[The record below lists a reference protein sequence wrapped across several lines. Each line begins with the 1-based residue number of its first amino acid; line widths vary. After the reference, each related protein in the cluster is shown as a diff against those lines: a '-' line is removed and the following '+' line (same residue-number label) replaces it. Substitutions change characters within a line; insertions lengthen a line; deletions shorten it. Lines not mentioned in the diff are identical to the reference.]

1 MQTRVSH
8 LSTHTIALLFLV
20 AVVGASML
28 GMGTARAGRL
38 SLASEDQDA
47 DGIDDGVEK
56 LNHRSLDVQTSSSEV
71 QITSESQSGDVHDKI
86 AVHVT
91 KENGSVEFDLSYS
104 SSTSSAESEIQFNL
118 CFDRIIEYYD
128 ANDDGIYNS
137 TEDIPV
143 QQMVLDSFGDL
154 DYAQM
159 VMPDGVNVH
168 HINASTA
175 GGVFSIDAWIG
186 DGFFTINQ
194 TNVAPTQLKIDTRI
208 QSFPFANASS
218 RLAVVVT
225 MEYQSEIFRD
235 DETEDEKLGFDQ
247 DEEGIQT
254 NPTPGNISGF
264 FTWAAQSV
272 VDGTPRA
279 VLSSAILHGA
289 EPAHVVYLNYPRGNL
304 VVHDPKVGFSGII
317 RLPGPNNLI
326 GTIMIVV
333 TIAIIGVLA
342 FFGLMMT
349 HEEYRNYLLT
359 RTVFVNRGAHRLS
372 MDDVLDNETRTRILD
387 LIINQPGIHFK
398 ELLRNVNTTSS
409 NLAWHIDV
417 LETYKII
424 HKQRVGHFLIYYP
437 YLDKN
442 PFATLDPKIAKS
454 KTTLDIFQLVA
465 DNPGMYQNE
474 IARRMGLD
482 HKTAKYH
489 LDKLTVAELI
499 TGRKIGRRTRF
510 FSVDI
515 PKEIDEKGPVPK

>member
-1 MQTRVSH
+1 MQARVQH
-8 LSTHTIALLFLV
+8 LGVKAIGLVLLV
-20 AVVGASML
+20 AMVGASML
-28 GMGTARAGRL
+28 GVGTARAGGI
-38 SLASEDQDA
+38 SLASEDQDE
-47 DGIDDGVEK
+47 DGIDDGVEE
-56 LNHRSLDVQTSSSEV
+56 LNKRSLDVQASSSEI
-71 QITSESQSGDVHDKI
+71 QITSESQSEDVHDKI
-86 AVHVT
+86 EVHIT

-104 SSTSSAESEIQFNL
+104 SSTSSAEVEIQFNL
-118 CFDRIIEYYD
+118 HFDRIIEYYD
-128 ANDDGIYNS
+128 INGDGIYNA
-137 TEDIPV
+137 TEDMLI
-143 QQMVLDSFGDL
+143 QQMVLNSFGAL
-154 DYAQM
+154 DYAQL
-159 VMPDGVNVH
+159 VMPDGVMVH

-175 GGVFSIDAWIG
+175 GDVFSIDAWIG
-186 DGFFTINQ
+186 DGFFKLNQ
-194 TNVAPTQLKIDTRI
+194 TNIAPTQLKVDTRI

-218 RLAVVVT
+218 RLALAVT
-225 MEYQSEIFRD
+225 MEYESEISLD
-235 DETEDEKLGFDQ
+235 AETEDEKLGFDQ

-254 NPTPGNISGF
+254 GPTPGNVSGF

-289 EPAHVVYLNYPRGNL
+289 EPAHVVYLNYPHGNL
-304 VVHDPKVGFSGII
+304 VVHDPKIGFTGII

-326 GTIMIVV
+326 GTIIIVV

-387 LIINQPGIHFK
+387 QIITQPGIHFK

-489 LDKLTVAELI
+489 LDKLAVAELV
-499 TGRKIGRRTRF
+499 TGRKDGRRTRF
-510 FSVDI
+510 FPVDI
-515 PKEIDEKGPVPK
+515 PKEIDGPGSN